1 MPTPEIQLGVQL
13 QAPLWMQL
21 AESGARRK
29 KRDFQQRLL
38 LLARSFQAGMT
49 LLPGGYLAMPGDIF
63 GCHNWPDKCH
73 HIHRVDAIMLL
84 NILQGTGEAPRP

>member
-63 GCHNWPDKCH
+63 GCLSLGECYWLLLGKDK
-73 HIHRVDAIMLL
+73 DAGYACDYLIAICLFY
-84 NILQGTGEAPRP
+84 